1 MISHTM
7 IANSKDNLDLLEI
20 LKTNNKKELFSDIVK
35 IKNQEI
41 TEYRKELYQIDQ
53 KYKKDI

>member
-1 MISHTM
+1 M

-20 LKTNNKKELFSDIVK
+20 LKSNDKKELFSDIIK
-35 IKNQEI
+35 IKNQELI
-41 TEYRKELYQIDQ
+41 EYRKELNQIDQ

>member
-1 MISHTM
+1 M